1 MTMIGLLVVLLA
13 APAPSVEVLTSQ
25 DQPVPVATPQGFVLA
40 GQKLGGSLVSLDA
53 GGVTLQ
59 GKKGR
64 LQVAAADLLEVRFP
78 TKPTTSTPQPAS
90 LVRLING
97 ARLSCRGLA
106 ATPRQAR
113 LQTAHLGDLVFPSDQ
128 VAAIRFGP
136 LDSKVRGAWD
146 ELLGRAIK
154 RDRLV
159 IRKNDVLDH
168 LDGVVG
174 EISETVVKFLL
185 DGDELSVPRKSVF
198 GVIFFR
204 KAPAATPVA
213 CRASLRGG
221 DSLPLTK
228 VSLKDGR
235 WQATMVGG
243 VAVVLPLERLE
254 RLDYSA
260 SRVSYLSGMTPR
272 DVEYKPYFDVTWKYR
287 RDRNLDGGP
296 LRLDGKRFARG
307 LALHSKTRL
316 VYLLGG
322 GYRRFQAL
330 MGIDHLVGGRGD
342 VHVTIRGD
350 GKMLLEAD
358 VKGTDKPRLI
368 NLDVTKLREI
378 EIVVDY
384 GGDLDIADHLDLADA
399 KLVR

>member
-1 MTMIGLLVVLLA
+1 MTVVGLLLA
-13 APAPSVEVLTSQ
+13 LFVAPAPVVEVLTSQ
-25 DQPVPVATPQGFVLA
+25 EQPVPVATSQGYVLA
-40 GQKLGGSLVSLDA
+40 GQKLSGALVALDERGA
-53 GGVTLQ
+53 TLS
-59 GKKGR
+59 GEKGPI
-64 LQVAAADLLEVRFP
+64 QVAAADLLEVRFP
-78 TKPTTSTPQPAS
+78 TKATTATPRSAS
-90 LVRLING
+90 LVRLVNG
-97 ARLSCRGLA
+97 SRLTCRSLA

-113 LQTAHLGDLVFPSDQ
+113 LKTAHLGDLVLSADE
-128 VAAIRFGP
+128 VAAIRFGA
-136 LDSKVRGAWD
+136 LDAKVRSSWE
-146 ELLGRAIK
+146 ELQGRSIK

-159 IRKNDVLDH
+159 IRKDNVLDH
-168 LDGVVG
+168 LDGIVG

-185 DGDELSVPRKSVF
+185 DGEELSVPRKNVF

-204 KAPAATPVA
+204 KVVAKTPIV
-213 CRASLRGG
+213 CRASFRGG
-221 DSLPLTK
+221 DSLLLAD
-228 VSLKDGR
+228 VSLKENT
-235 WQATMVGG
+235 WKATMVGG
-243 VAVVLPLERLE
+243 KMIVLPLERLE

-260 SRVSYLSGMTPR
+260 SRVSYLSAMTPR

-296 LRLDGKRFARG
+296 LRIDGKRFARG

-322 GYRRFQAL
+322 RYRRFQAL

-350 GKMLLEAD
+350 RKVLLEAD
-358 VKGTDKPRLI
+358 VKGADKPRLI

-384 GGDLDIADHLDLADA
+384 GADLDIADHLDLADA